1 MMDLYTAKSILA
13 HLKEVAGQR
22 VLNDEEKHVGRIAAK
37 IFGAHVHEG
46 AVESKKAYD
55 KSIFEHLTKENG
67 FTAQEARETI
77 ATEEFNARI
86 DCGFGTSKRCRIG
99 APNCTTQHSHCDF
112 LPLDYTPAYQLL
124 GLA

>member
-1 MMDLYTAKSILA
+1 MDMDPRTVL
-13 HLKEVAGQR
+13 HFLKEVKEQR
-22 VLNDEEKHVGRIAAK
+22 ELTVEEIQLGKIAAK
-37 IFGAHVHEG
+37 LFGQHVHEG

-55 KSIFEHLTKENG
+55 RQVFEHLTKEQG
-67 FTAQEARETI
+67 YTAQEARAEI
-77 ATEEFNARI
+77 ATEDFNSRIAR
-86 DCGFGTSKRCRIG
+86 GFGTSQRCRIG